1 MADWRDGWDLVGL
14 FEFKQNAAASRK
26 LPDAFFDPDR
36 ILFPPQ
42 MFPRLC
48 VSQTPSLF
56 IDNLSSSA
64 VQGCARWLILYTEVA
79 RRLPQP

>member
-1 MADWRDGWDLVGL
+1 MVDWGDGWNLVGL

-26 LPDAFFDPDR
+26 LPDTFFDPDR
-36 ILFPPQ
+36 ILFQPQ

-48 VSQTPSLF
+48 VSQTPSPF

-64 VQGCARWLILYTEVA
+64 IQSCARWLTLYTEVS
-79 RRLPQP
+79 RRLP